1 MGNYNCQ
8 ECVSKEVNIIN
19 ELLLDTNI
27 FSSDESQIEETKTFE
42 SKKKPKKIKQ
52 IPSQVDIKKLME
64 NKDLSEDQ
72 KRFVEKIINKNS
84 IDLYLKNIE
93 KQEEQKNI
101 IEKQKEQIIAQ
112 QKIIE
117 EYKLKQIVFEKN
129 QDKNKTKN
137 NNEEDNIPDVK
148 ITTLEPIKYDLQE
161 NIEVDTA
168 NNAEI
173 IIENSPNSEGEIKNN
188 KNESPQE
195 EDAKIE
201 IKNDENEGTL
211 KSKTF
216 KIDTYEP
223 INENNDNIDYL
234 FEKNDE
240 ENEPKDSMRA
250 DFRKPIIKKKEKEKD
265 NNINNIKINSQ
276 LGPRDS
282 QRIKQTKKNNI
293 NKNNNSKINRKKK
306 EIDDNQK
313 HFSPINNT
321 LQIKP
326 MESNNIINKEIN
338 NNYESERNAKTLGPY
353 LNEVEEIK
361 NYNTVGNV
369 INGNQNDYEYNL
381 QTSQKDMEI
390 TISDKD
396 NPLIL
401 SDAQGNMLSFMMTP
415 MNTSKH
421 AVSKDVVEGVEVSF
435 IIVNYPNSYVW

>member
-84 IDLYLKNIE
+84 IDLYLKYSE
-93 KQEEQKNI
+93 KQEKQKNI

-396 NPLIL
+396 NPLIF
-401 SDAQGNMLSFMMTP
+401 SDVQGNM
-415 MNTSKH
+415 
-421 AVSKDVVEGVEVSF
+421 
-435 IIVNYPNSYVW
+435 NYLEKQYEAYKNQMRYGYDD

>member
-84 IDLYLKNIE
+84 IDLYLK
-93 KQEEQKNI
+93 
-101 IEKQKEQIIAQ
+101 Q

-396 NPLIL
+396 NPLIF
-401 SDAQGNMLSFMMTP
+401 SDVQGNM
-415 MNTSKH
+415 
-421 AVSKDVVEGVEVSF
+421 
-435 IIVNYPNSYVW
+435 NYLEKQYEAYKNQMRYGYDD

>member
-84 IDLYLKNIE
+84 IDLYLKYSE

-306 EIDDNQK
+306 KLMI
-313 HFSPINNT
+313 
-321 LQIKP
+321 
-326 MESNNIINKEIN
+326 
-338 NNYESERNAKTLGPY
+338 
-353 LNEVEEIK
+353 IK
-361 NYNTVGNV
+361 N
-369 INGNQNDYEYNL
+369 IFRQSIIHSKLNL
-381 QTSQKDMEI
+381 WK
-390 TISDKD
+390 
-396 NPLIL
+396 
-401 SDAQGNMLSFMMTP
+401 A
-415 MNTSKH
+415 
-421 AVSKDVVEGVEVSF
+421 
-435 IIVNYPNSYVW
+435 II

>member
-19 ELLLDTNI
+19 ELLLNTNI

-42 SKKKPKKIKQ
+42 SKKKPKKIKK

-84 IDLYLKNIE
+84 IDLYLKNSE

-396 NPLIL
+396 NPLIFT
-401 SDAQGNMLSFMMTP
+401 DVQGNM
-415 MNTSKH
+415 
-421 AVSKDVVEGVEVSF
+421 
-435 IIVNYPNSYVW
+435 NYLEKQYEAYKNQMRYGYDD

>member
-84 IDLYLKNIE
+84 IDLYLKNSE

-396 NPLIL
+396 NPLIF
-401 SDAQGNMLSFMMTP
+401 SDVQGNM
-415 MNTSKH
+415 
-421 AVSKDVVEGVEVSF
+421 
-435 IIVNYPNSYVW
+435 NYLEKQYEAYKNQMRYGYDD

>member
-42 SKKKPKKIKQ
+42 SKKKPKKIKK

-84 IDLYLKNIE
+84 IDLYLSE

-216 KIDTYEP
+216 KIETYEP

-396 NPLIL
+396 NPLIF
-401 SDAQGNMLSFMMTP
+401 SDDQGNM
-415 MNTSKH
+415 
-421 AVSKDVVEGVEVSF
+421 
-435 IIVNYPNSYVW
+435 NYLEKQYEAYKNQMRYGYDD

>member
-361 NYNTVGNV
+361 NYNRVGNV

-396 NPLIL
+396 NPLIFT
-401 SDAQGNMLSFMMTP
+401 DVQGNM
-415 MNTSKH
+415 
-421 AVSKDVVEGVEVSF
+421 
-435 IIVNYPNSYVW
+435 NYLEKQYEAYKNQMRYGYDD

>member
-361 NYNTVGNV
+361 NYNRVGNV

-396 NPLIL
+396 NPLIF
-401 SDAQGNMLSFMMTP
+401 SDVQGNM
-415 MNTSKH
+415 
-421 AVSKDVVEGVEVSF
+421 
-435 IIVNYPNSYVW
+435 NYLEKQYEAYKNQMRYGYDD

>member
-42 SKKKPKKIKQ
+42 SKKKPKKIKK

-84 IDLYLKNIE
+84 IDLYLKYSE

-396 NPLIL
+396 NPLIF
-401 SDAQGNMLSFMMTP
+401 SDVQGNM
-415 MNTSKH
+415 
-421 AVSKDVVEGVEVSF
+421 
-435 IIVNYPNSYVW
+435 NYLEKQYEAYKNQMRYGYDD

>member
-173 IIENSPNSEGEIKNN
+173 IIENGPNSEGEIKNN

-396 NPLIL
+396 NPLIFT
-401 SDAQGNMLSFMMTP
+401 DVQGNM
-415 MNTSKH
+415 
-421 AVSKDVVEGVEVSF
+421 
-435 IIVNYPNSYVW
+435 NYLEKQYEAYKNQMRYGYDD

>member
-396 NPLIL
+396 NPLIFN
-401 SDAQGNMLSFMMTP
+401 DDQGNM
-415 MNTSKH
+415 
-421 AVSKDVVEGVEVSF
+421 
-435 IIVNYPNSYVW
+435 NYLEKQYEAYKNQMRYGYDD

>member
-84 IDLYLKNIE
+84 IDLYLKYSE

-223 INENNDNIDYL
+223 KNENNDNIDYL

-396 NPLIL
+396 NPLIF
-401 SDAQGNMLSFMMTP
+401 SDVQGNM
-415 MNTSKH
+415 
-421 AVSKDVVEGVEVSF
+421 
-435 IIVNYPNSYVW
+435 NYLEKQYEAYKNQMRYGYDD

>member
-1 MGNYNCQ
+1 
-8 ECVSKEVNIIN
+8 
-19 ELLLDTNI
+19 
-27 FSSDESQIEETKTFE
+27 
-42 SKKKPKKIKQ
+42 
-52 IPSQVDIKKLME
+52 ME

-84 IDLYLKNIE
+84 IDLYLKYSE

-306 EIDDNQK
+306 KLMI
-313 HFSPINNT
+313 
-321 LQIKP
+321 
-326 MESNNIINKEIN
+326 
-338 NNYESERNAKTLGPY
+338 
-353 LNEVEEIK
+353 IK
-361 NYNTVGNV
+361 N
-369 INGNQNDYEYNL
+369 IFRQSIIHSKLNL
-381 QTSQKDMEI
+381 WK
-390 TISDKD
+390 
-396 NPLIL
+396 
-401 SDAQGNMLSFMMTP
+401 A
-415 MNTSKH
+415 
-421 AVSKDVVEGVEVSF
+421 
-435 IIVNYPNSYVW
+435 II

>member
-8 ECVSKEVNIIN
+8 ECVSKEVSIIN

-396 NPLIL
+396 NPLIF
-401 SDAQGNMLSFMMTP
+401 SDVQGNM
-415 MNTSKH
+415 
-421 AVSKDVVEGVEVSF
+421 
-435 IIVNYPNSYVW
+435 NYLEKQYEAYKNQMRYGYDD

>member
-52 IPSQVDIKKLME
+52 IPGQVDIKKLME

-84 IDLYLKNIE
+84 IDLYLKNSE

-396 NPLIL
+396 NPLIF
-401 SDAQGNMLSFMMTP
+401 SDVQGNM
-415 MNTSKH
+415 
-421 AVSKDVVEGVEVSF
+421 
-435 IIVNYPNSYVW
+435 NYLEKQYEAYKNQMRYGYDD

>member
-42 SKKKPKKIKQ
+42 SKKKPKKIKK

-84 IDLYLKNIE
+84 IDLYLKNSE

-396 NPLIL
+396 NPLIF
-401 SDAQGNMLSFMMTP
+401 SDDQGNM
-415 MNTSKH
+415 
-421 AVSKDVVEGVEVSF
+421 
-435 IIVNYPNSYVW
+435 NYLEKQYEAYKNQMRYGYDD

>member
-396 NPLIL
+396 NPLIFT
-401 SDAQGNMLSFMMTP
+401 DVQGNM
-415 MNTSKH
+415 
-421 AVSKDVVEGVEVSF
+421 
-435 IIVNYPNSYVW
+435 NYLEKQYEAYKNQMRYGYDD

>member
-195 EDAKIE
+195 EEAKIE

-396 NPLIL
+396 NPLIF
-401 SDAQGNMLSFMMTP
+401 SDVQGNM
-415 MNTSKH
+415 
-421 AVSKDVVEGVEVSF
+421 
-435 IIVNYPNSYVW
+435 NYLEKQYEAYKNQMRYGYDD

>member
-84 IDLYLKNIE
+84 IDLYLKYNE

-396 NPLIL
+396 NPLIF
-401 SDAQGNMLSFMMTP
+401 SDVQGNM
-415 MNTSKH
+415 
-421 AVSKDVVEGVEVSF
+421 
-435 IIVNYPNSYVW
+435 NYLEKQYEAYKNQMRYGYDD

>member
-42 SKKKPKKIKQ
+42 SQKKPKKIKQ

-84 IDLYLKNIE
+84 IDLYLKNSE

-396 NPLIL
+396 NPLIF
-401 SDAQGNMLSFMMTP
+401 SDVQGNM
-415 MNTSKH
+415 
-421 AVSKDVVEGVEVSF
+421 
-435 IIVNYPNSYVW
+435 NYLEKQYEAYKNQMRYGYDD

>member
-326 MESNNIINKEIN
+326 IESNNIINKEIN

-353 LNEVEEIK
+353 LNEIKEIK

-396 NPLIL
+396 NPLIF
-401 SDAQGNMLSFMMTP
+401 SDVQGNM
-415 MNTSKH
+415 
-421 AVSKDVVEGVEVSF
+421 
-435 IIVNYPNSYVW
+435 NYLEKQYEAYKNQMRYGYDD

>member
-84 IDLYLKNIE
+84 IDLYLKNSE

-396 NPLIL
+396 NPLIFN
-401 SDAQGNMLSFMMTP
+401 DDQGNM
-415 MNTSKH
+415 
-421 AVSKDVVEGVEVSF
+421 
-435 IIVNYPNSYVW
+435 NYLEKQYEAYKNQMRYGYDD

>member
-52 IPSQVDIKKLME
+52 IPNQVDIKKLME

-84 IDLYLKNIE
+84 IDLYLKYSE

-396 NPLIL
+396 NPLIFT
-401 SDAQGNMLSFMMTP
+401 DVQGNM
-415 MNTSKH
+415 
-421 AVSKDVVEGVEVSF
+421 
-435 IIVNYPNSYVW
+435 NYLEKQYEAYKNQMRYGYDD

>member
-84 IDLYLKNIE
+84 IDLYLKYSE

-361 NYNTVGNV
+361 NYNTVVNV

-396 NPLIL
+396 NPLIF
-401 SDAQGNMLSFMMTP
+401 SDVQGNM
-415 MNTSKH
+415 
-421 AVSKDVVEGVEVSF
+421 
-435 IIVNYPNSYVW
+435 NYLEKQYEAYKNQMRYGYDD

>member
-52 IPSQVDIKKLME
+52 IKSQVDIKKLME

-84 IDLYLKNIE
+84 IDLYLKYSE

-101 IEKQKEQIIAQ
+101 IEKQKEQIMAQ

-390 TISDKD
+390 TISNKD
-396 NPLIL
+396 NPLIF
-401 SDAQGNMLSFMMTP
+401 SDDQGNM
-415 MNTSKH
+415 
-421 AVSKDVVEGVEVSF
+421 
-435 IIVNYPNSYVW
+435 NYLEKQYEAYKNQMRYGYDD

>member
-84 IDLYLKNIE
+84 IDLYLKYSE

-396 NPLIL
+396 NPLIF
-401 SDAQGNMLSFMMTP
+401 SDVQGNM
-415 MNTSKH
+415 
-421 AVSKDVVEGVEVSF
+421 
-435 IIVNYPNSYVW
+435 NYLEKQYEAYKNQMRYGYDD

>member
-282 QRIKQTKKNNI
+282 QRIKQTK

-369 INGNQNDYEYNL
+369 INGNQNDYVYNL

-396 NPLIL
+396 NPLIF
-401 SDAQGNMLSFMMTP
+401 SDVQGNM
-415 MNTSKH
+415 
-421 AVSKDVVEGVEVSF
+421 
-435 IIVNYPNSYVW
+435 NYLEKQYEAYKNQMRYGYDD

>member
-52 IPSQVDIKKLME
+52 IPNQVDIKKLME

-84 IDLYLKNIE
+84 IDLYLKYSE

-396 NPLIL
+396 NPLIF
-401 SDAQGNMLSFMMTP
+401 SDDQGNM
-415 MNTSKH
+415 
-421 AVSKDVVEGVEVSF
+421 
-435 IIVNYPNSYVW
+435 NYLEKQYEAYKNQMRYGYDD

>member
-42 SKKKPKKIKQ
+42 SKKKPKKIKK

-84 IDLYLKNIE
+84 IDLYLKNCE

-250 DFRKPIIKKKEKEKD
+250 DFRKPIIKKK
-265 NNINNIKINSQ
+265 
-276 LGPRDS
+276 
-282 QRIKQTKKNNI
+282 
-293 NKNNNSKINRKKK
+293 KKK
-306 EIDDNQK
+306 KI
-313 HFSPINNT
+313 IT
-321 LQIKP
+321 L
-326 MESNNIINKEIN
+326 IILK
-338 NNYESERNAKTLGPY
+338 
-353 LNEVEEIK
+353 
-361 NYNTVGNV
+361 
-369 INGNQNDYEYNL
+369 
-381 QTSQKDMEI
+381 
-390 TISDKD
+390 
-396 NPLIL
+396 
-401 SDAQGNMLSFMMTP
+401 
-415 MNTSKH
+415 
-421 AVSKDVVEGVEVSF
+421 
-435 IIVNYPNSYVW
+435 

>member
-250 DFRKPIIKKKEKEKD
+250 DIRKPIIKKKEKEKD

-396 NPLIL
+396 NPLIF
-401 SDAQGNMLSFMMTP
+401 SDDQGNM
-415 MNTSKH
+415 
-421 AVSKDVVEGVEVSF
+421 
-435 IIVNYPNSYVW
+435 NYLEKQYEAYKNQMRYGYDD

>member
-361 NYNTVGNV
+361 NYNTVVNV

-396 NPLIL
+396 NPLIF
-401 SDAQGNMLSFMMTP
+401 SDVQGNM
-415 MNTSKH
+415 
-421 AVSKDVVEGVEVSF
+421 
-435 IIVNYPNSYVW
+435 NYLEKQYEAYKNQMRYGYDD

>member
-72 KRFVEKIINKNS
+72 KRFVEKIINKNF
-84 IDLYLKNIE
+84 IELYLKNSE

-396 NPLIL
+396 NPLIF
-401 SDAQGNMLSFMMTP
+401 SDDQGNM
-415 MNTSKH
+415 
-421 AVSKDVVEGVEVSF
+421 
-435 IIVNYPNSYVW
+435 NYLEKQYEAYKNQMRYGYDD

>member
-84 IDLYLKNIE
+84 IDLYLSE

-396 NPLIL
+396 NPLIF
-401 SDAQGNMLSFMMTP
+401 SDVQGNM
-415 MNTSKH
+415 
-421 AVSKDVVEGVEVSF
+421 
-435 IIVNYPNSYVW
+435 NYLEKQYEAYKNQMRYGYDD

>member
-201 IKNDENEGTL
+201 IKNDENEGTI

-396 NPLIL
+396 NPLIF
-401 SDAQGNMLSFMMTP
+401 SDVQGNM
-415 MNTSKH
+415 
-421 AVSKDVVEGVEVSF
+421 
-435 IIVNYPNSYVW
+435 NYLEKQYEAYKNQMRYGYDD

>member
-112 QKIIE
+112 QKMIE

-396 NPLIL
+396 NPLIF
-401 SDAQGNMLSFMMTP
+401 SDVQGNM
-415 MNTSKH
+415 
-421 AVSKDVVEGVEVSF
+421 
-435 IIVNYPNSYVW
+435 NYLEKQYEAYKNQMRYGYDD

>member
-27 FSSDESQIEETKTFE
+27 FSSEESQIEETKTFE

-52 IPSQVDIKKLME
+52 IPNQVDIKKLME

-84 IDLYLKNIE
+84 IDLYLKYSE

-396 NPLIL
+396 NPLIF
-401 SDAQGNMLSFMMTP
+401 SDVQGNM
-415 MNTSKH
+415 
-421 AVSKDVVEGVEVSF
+421 
-435 IIVNYPNSYVW
+435 NYLEKQYEAYKNQMRYGYDD

>member
-216 KIDTYEP
+216 NIDTYEP

-396 NPLIL
+396 NPLIF
-401 SDAQGNMLSFMMTP
+401 SDVQGNM
-415 MNTSKH
+415 
-421 AVSKDVVEGVEVSF
+421 
-435 IIVNYPNSYVW
+435 NYLEKQYEAYKNQMRYGYDD

>member
-240 ENEPKDSMRA
+240 ENEPKDSMRS

-396 NPLIL
+396 NPLIF
-401 SDAQGNMLSFMMTP
+401 SDVQGNM
-415 MNTSKH
+415 
-421 AVSKDVVEGVEVSF
+421 
-435 IIVNYPNSYVW
+435 NYLEKQYEAYKNQMRYGYDD

>member
-84 IDLYLKNIE
+84 IDLYLKNSE

-396 NPLIL
+396 NPLIFT
-401 SDAQGNMLSFMMTP
+401 DVQGNM
-415 MNTSKH
+415 
-421 AVSKDVVEGVEVSF
+421 
-435 IIVNYPNSYVW
+435 NYLEKQYEAYKNQMRYGYDD